1 MPNFLKKRQVSSSS
15 STTNH
20 SKRIK
25 STPIEKDAK
34 ADDDGYES
42 DSLDIVVGDDDAIV
56 DNEEEEDD
64 DFDDDEEDDNE
75 EEGLNL
81 ELPEPSSLVKAS
93 TSRDDGIDKISNKK
107 KGKKDKV
114 DKDDEEDDE
123 EVNGEPVMINVDFSF
138 KDPHEIDFKSIRRL
152 LTNYVPAPLISD
164 QTSTSLEESI
174 FDASGMAECIV
185 AQRVLGTMIKIDD
198 DLDVYSFAT
207 ILPVSRY
214 RESLWMRSI
223 KSFVLDHCKDIKKKK
238 LLNDLFTGSSL
249 GLMINERMLN
259 VPAELSPVLVE
270 NLERDL
276 LWVKNESALKED
288 RSIFSALTH
297 ILLLAP
303 CWTDVTPKTTAS
315 SSVIAKSNFL
325 HFEEEIFA
333 KESVIDFEVNDISTT
348 TTSTTSSSSKGS
360 SSLRRPQS
368 KRVIVMPLSVLTKC
382 VTETKRLVEI
392 AEEEEKESTLQQQ
405 ISISAKNPSKKK
417 QKKRV

>member
-1 MPNFLKKRQVSSSS
+1 
-15 STTNH
+15 
-20 SKRIK
+20 
-25 STPIEKDAK
+25 
-34 ADDDGYES
+34 
-42 DSLDIVVGDDDAIV
+42 
-56 DNEEEEDD
+56 
-64 DFDDDEEDDNE
+64 
-75 EEGLNL
+75 
-81 ELPEPSSLVKAS
+81 
-93 TSRDDGIDKISNKK
+93 
-107 KGKKDKV
+107 
-114 DKDDEEDDE
+114 
-123 EVNGEPVMINVDFSF
+123 MINVDFSF

-152 LTNYVPAPLISD
+152 LTNYVPSSLISD
-164 QTSTSLEESI
+164 HQTSKSLEESL

-214 RESLWMRSI
+214 RESSWMRSI

-276 LWVKNESALKED
+276 RWVKNESALKED

-303 CWTDVTPKTTAS
+303 CWTDVTPKITSSAS
-315 SSVIAKSNFL
+315 SSVISKSNFL
-325 HFEEEIFA
+325 HFEEQVFA
-333 KESVIDFEVNDISTT
+333 KESVIDFEIKDISTT
-348 TTSTTSSSSKGS
+348 TSSSSSSSNKGT

-392 AEEEEKESTLQQQ
+392 AEKEEKEL
-405 ISISAKNPSKKK
+405 K

>member
-1 MPNFLKKRQVSSSS
+1 MAKTLKKRPVSSSS
-15 STTNH
+15 SS

-34 ADDDGYES
+34 ADDNDYES
-42 DSLDIVVGDDDAIV
+42 DSLDIVVDDDDAIV
-56 DNEEEEDD
+56 DDDDEEEEEDD
-64 DFDDDEEDDNE
+64 DFDDAEDDE

-93 TSRDDGIDKISNKK
+93 NSRGDGIDKKSNKK
-107 KGKKDKV
+107 KGKKDEKL
-114 DKDDEEDDE
+114 DLDEKDEKDDEE
-123 EVNGEPVMINVDFSF
+123 EVNGDGEPVMINVDFSF

-152 LTNYVPAPLISD
+152 LTNYVPSSLISD
-164 QTSTSLEESI
+164 HQTSKSLEESL

-276 LWVKNESALKED
+276 RWVKNESALKED

-303 CWTDVTPKTTAS
+303 CWTDVTPKITSSAS
-315 SSVIAKSNFL
+315 SSVISKSNFL
-325 HFEEEIFA
+325 HFEEQVFA
-333 KESVIDFEVNDISTT
+333 KESVIDFEIKDISTT
-348 TTSTTSSSSKGS
+348 TSSSSSSSNKGT

-392 AEEEEKESTLQQQ
+392 AEKEEKESESLL
-405 ISISAKNPSKKK
+405 K